1 VSDEKNIL
9 ISEVSR
15 IAASVHAKDASQ
27 DVTVK
32 FNCEPWKTYTRDMSI
47 TSAVSQQQQQQ
58 HSLLSQASWGRL
70 EMKPKRDEKH
80 GDT

>member
-1 VSDEKNIL
+1 VSDEKKNTL

-47 TSAVSQQQQQQ
+47 TSAVSQ
-58 HSLLSQASWGRL
+58 
-70 EMKPKRDEKH
+70 
-80 GDT
+80 